1 MVEFGATGEVVSHST
16 TVGKTKTATSVR
28 SFIIPDIVVDALN
41 EWKGYCEEHN
51 ISSQYVFP
59 NTENGELRTYW
70 GLRSMLT
77 RFIKRHGL
85 EGEGISLYTFRH
97 TFATYLLEQR
107 ENTKIV
113 ASLMG
118 HKKVSTTLDLYSH
131 VVDRAVYKETAQT
144 LGGLFK

>member
-1 MVEFGATGEVVSHST
+1 M
-16 TVGKTKTATSVR
+16 
-28 SFIIPDIVVDALN
+28 
-41 EWKGYCEEHN
+41 
-51 ISSQYVFP
+51 FP